1 MKKTKRFRNLSEIKR
16 RNPTYDGAKRI
27 VLITEGTKTE
37 YSYFMLL
44 RQELKIP
51 KMWLQIVSSN
61 GCSPKNVFETDRKLI
76 QEANENEIEAIY
88 CVFDSDRHS
97 TFTEAINSII
107 RLSKRSQSR
116 CKMVV
121 PIPSIPCFEYWFL
134 LHVNFS
140 TKNCNDAVSPCEALI
155 EDLRTF
161 KQFNHYKKAN
171 LNVIFQN
178 IGKARG
184 KAISNSK
191 RVLSNAVSVGEHRY
205 QENPSTRVHFVV
217 ERLLELSELL
227 SKNTV

>member
-16 RNPTYDGAKRI
+16 RSPIYDGAKRI
-27 VLITEGTKTE
+27 VIITEGTKTE

-44 RQELKIP
+44 RQELNIP
-51 KMWLQIVSSN
+51 KMWLQIASSN
-61 GCSPKNVFETDRKLI
+61 GSSPKNVFEAARKLI

-97 TFTEAINSII
+97 TFTEAINSIN
-107 RLSKRSQSR
+107 RLSKRSQRR

-140 TKNCNDAVSPCEALI
+140 TKNYNDAVSPCEALI

-161 KQFNHYKKAN
+161 KHFKHYEKSNFKT
-171 LNVIFQN
+171 IFHN
-178 IGKARG
+178 IEKVRE

-191 RVLSNAVSVGEHRY
+191 KVLSNAVSVGEHRY

-217 ERLLELSELL
+217 ERLQELSELL